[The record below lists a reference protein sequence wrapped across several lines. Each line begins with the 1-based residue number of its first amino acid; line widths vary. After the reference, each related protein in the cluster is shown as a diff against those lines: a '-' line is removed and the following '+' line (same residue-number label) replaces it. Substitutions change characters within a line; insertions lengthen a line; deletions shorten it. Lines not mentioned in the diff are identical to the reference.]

1 MRRFAQSRLR
11 FSKIC
16 SARPEPLD
24 LEKAFSTVS
33 CSVFLGI
40 LILYLFVST
49 DISPRRE
56 IQFDLLG
63 QQYGC
68 TRSLSFNGT
77 RSMDQIIDHNLSYG
91 RFCNSNSSVY
101 EFLPVDSM
109 PVHRYIQSNPPSFE
123 TFICVLGNLRILFW
137 AASTTHLFLAV
148 AELWFLVRFVCP
160 SAGAILLHCTG
171 LIILSTFLYWIL
183 FDERISRNPIASNYR
198 HPIPCSLF
206 TTTVLLYWNVLF
218 LGQISRC

>member
-11 FSKIC
+11 FSKTC

-24 LEKAFSTVS
+24 LEKAFSTVLG
-33 CSVFLGI
+33 SVFLRI

-49 DISPRRE
+49 DISRE
-56 IQFDLLG
+56 IQYDLFG
-63 QQYGC
+63 QQQRH
-68 TRSLSFNGT
+68 TTSLSFNGT
-77 RSMDQIIDHNLSYG
+77 RSMDQIIYHNLSYG
-91 RFCNSNSSVY
+91 RFCNLNSSVY
-101 EFLPVDSM
+101 DFLPVDSM
-109 PVHRYIQSNPPSFE
+109 PVHRYIQSNPSSFE

-183 FDERISRNPIASNYR
+183 FDERYLLMMPSLLCCRNG
-198 HPIPCSLF
+198 
-206 TTTVLLYWNVLF
+206 VLECN
-218 LGQISRC
+218 R

>member
-137 AASTTHLFLAV
+137 AASSILFSLHAKQNSATCDFFDAATHLFLAV

-160 SAGAILLHCTG
+160 RSA
-171 LIILSTFLYWIL
+171 L
-183 FDERISRNPIASNYR
+183 FDPLNNNK
-198 HPIPCSLF
+198 
-206 TTTVLLYWNVLF
+206 VLK
-218 LGQISRC
+218 